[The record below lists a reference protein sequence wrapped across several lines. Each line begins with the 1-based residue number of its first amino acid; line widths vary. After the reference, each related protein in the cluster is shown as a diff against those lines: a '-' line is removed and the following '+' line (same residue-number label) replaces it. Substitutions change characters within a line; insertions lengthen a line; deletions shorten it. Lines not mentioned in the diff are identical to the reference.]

1 MQSYTEHSEEK
12 LVELYKNGDSAAFD
26 ELYAR
31 YKRIINAAAR
41 SYYLGGGDKDDLLQ
55 EGFLGLLKAADSYDS
70 ARGGFKTYAYVC
82 IRSKIISAVKSAK
95 SYKNKPLID
104 YVSIY
109 GPSTELQKLLS
120 DDPEDKLIDGENSAE
135 FIQAINKKLSKLEII
150 VLKLYLEGL
159 SYAEIGE
166 RVGRDGKSVDNAM
179 QRVKKKIE
187 AL

>member
-1 MQSYTEHSEEK
+1 MENYSEHSEEK
-12 LVELYKNGDSAAFD
+12 LVELYKNGDGAAFD

-55 EGFLGLLKAADSYDS
+55 EGFLGLLKAADSYDG
-70 ARGGFKTYAYVC
+70 ARGSFKTYAYVC

-159 SYAEIGE
+159 SYAEIGA